1 MAEVFAGFVCGY
13 AVALVFTPIVA
24 LTLVSARSRV
34 PYLAKAISP
43 NISVVALTIPISLV
57 AFLIWT
63 AVGMVMGLLYRGAE
77 ESIPQGGLG
86 SPNLIY
92 TALVVSFGVS
102 GAYVARLFAL
112 PARDMPDVGRGTAIL
127 GMVVAGSRRPQTQVP
142 PREFTSPEIPVQQL
156 DSVETATV
164 TAQDAPKAPAFRR
177 GLGFPV

>member
-92 TALVVSFGVS
+92 TALIVSFGVS
-102 GAYVARLFAL
+102 AVILIAVGLRRLPWWALVIGVAFVGGFGWA
-112 PARDMPDVGRGTAIL
+112 MPYLAK
-127 GMVVAGSRRPQTQVP
+127 AG
-142 PREFTSPEIPVQQL
+142 
-156 DSVETATV
+156 
-164 TAQDAPKAPAFRR
+164 
-177 GLGFPV
+177 